1 MYSFGGQGDGGG
13 WIDAA
18 SMGQAAYWLRLAGR
32 LAVELGA
39 VLLTPLREIL
49 WRMPF
54 SGILAGAAGVTG
66 LVVLAAGF
74 VVQVLR
80 PLSHGKKVD
89 RQRVIFYTL
98 ALFLVIVSAF
108 FLVTVKRVPDS
119 WEAVG
124 KIGAAQMGSKY
135 EIFSNV
141 GFYMLLLTGCALLRE
156 RETCGKTGSRKGLI
170 AAAGQ
175 AVAAHWGVV
184 LLMVL
189 FGLTSPVLQLTGWAG
204 AEISDERVYAGTINT
219 AWQDGRKLLSE
230 NAFFLPVR
238 EEYWAYSRNI
248 NLYQVGTA
256 FYFEETSCFN
266 VEEELAG
273 RHCSYEIEDEALG
286 QNVIEVLIERPL
298 RVDRPAYRVQLLDA
312 AGNVIAEADQMDA
325 GRNKKCLFRFAEPV
339 SGVKTIAVTDTEG
352 NPVFFKEYIAW
363 ACAW

>member
-1 MYSFGGQGDGGG
+1 
-13 WIDAA
+13 
-18 SMGQAAYWLRLAGR
+18 
-32 LAVELGA
+32 
-39 VLLTPLREIL
+39 
-49 WRMPF
+49 
-54 SGILAGAAGVTG
+54 
-66 LVVLAAGF
+66 
-74 VVQVLR
+74 
-80 PLSHGKKVD
+80 
-89 RQRVIFYTL
+89 
-98 ALFLVIVSAF
+98 
-108 FLVTVKRVPDS
+108 
-119 WEAVG
+119 
-124 KIGAAQMGSKY
+124 
-135 EIFSNV
+135 
-141 GFYMLLLTGCALLRE
+141 MLLLTGCALLRE
-156 RETCGKTGSRKGLI
+156 REKCGKTGSRKGLI

-238 EEYWAYSRNI
+238 EDYWAYSRNI

-273 RHCSYEIEDEALG
+273 RHSSYEIEDVALG